1 MPQDVDRERPRA
13 QQDVREGGAPHEASL
28 SHRDAC
34 TRTRGTPGLKEA
46 NAVPREFADPQV
58 CLVASDCPSPPA
70 FPPPDDDSP
79 ADIFAVGFEEM
90 VELSAGNIVNAR

>member
-70 FPPPDDDSP
+70 CPPPQMMAAQLTCLP
-79 ADIFAVGFEEM
+79 GG
-90 VELSAGNIVNAR
+90 L